1 MVITR
6 ELSAMKIGLGMAEIE
21 FEDGAI
27 EVDATIVAEGLRIEP
42 LLVQEQMRE
51 ATTYQLLRTRDR

>member
-1 MVITR
+1 
-6 ELSAMKIGLGMAEIE
+6 MKIGLGMAEIE

-51 ATTYQLLRTRDR
+51 ATTDQLLRTRDR